1 MIEFVRADAI
11 MTRDLVT
18 ARPQDTMVTLA
29 RRLVEH
35 RVSALP
41 VCAADGTLL
50 GIVTESDL
58 IRPLGAPRALDHGWW
73 IDVLLEGGEAAP
85 AYLEF
90 LQQEAHSAADL
101 MTRDVTT
108 VDEAA
113 TAPEIA
119 ELMQQHA
126 VKRIPVVRGNR
137 LVGIVARADLVR
149 ALAGLAA
156 TAA

>member
-1 MIEFVRADAI
+1 MIELVRANAI

-29 RRLVEH
+29 RRMVEH

-41 VCAADGTLL
+41 VCEADDTLL

-90 LQQEAHSAADL
+90 LQQAAQSAADL

-108 VDEAA
+108 VDESASV
-113 TAPEIA
+113 PEIA

-126 VKRIPVVRGNR
+126 IKRIPVVRDGR

-149 ALAGLAA
+149 ALAELTVAA
-156 TAA
+156 R